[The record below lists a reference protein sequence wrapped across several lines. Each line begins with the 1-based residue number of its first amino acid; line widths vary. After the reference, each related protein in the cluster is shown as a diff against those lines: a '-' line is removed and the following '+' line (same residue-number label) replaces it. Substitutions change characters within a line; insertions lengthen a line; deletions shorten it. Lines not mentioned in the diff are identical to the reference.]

1 MNRLKIGLEKILI
14 LFSTGLLLSLV
25 FIVVAAVIFRK
36 MGHSLIWYD
45 ELASV
50 ILVWL
55 TYTGSAVAASQRAHL
70 GFEGLVKRFR
80 FPYRMLLFIMSEAA
94 IIGFFI
100 IVAIYGFRIQASL
113 QGESLISL
121 PWFPL
126 WLTQGI
132 IPVSA
137 ILFISAEILSIPQA
151 LRKIS

>member
-1 MNRLKIGLEKILI
+1 MNRLKIGLEKVLI

-25 FIVVAAVIFRK
+25 FTVVAAVIFRK

-55 TYTGSAVAASQRAHL
+55 TYTGSVVAASQRAHL
-70 GFEGLVKRFR
+70 GFDGLVNRLVL
-80 FPYRMLLFIMSEAA
+80 PYRMALLIVGEAA

-100 IVAIYGFRIQASL
+100 IVAIYGFRVQVSL

-126 WLTQGI
+126 LLSQGI

-137 ILFISAEILSIPQA
+137 ILFILAEILSIPQA